1 MMWVNYVKLLKRGE
15 GYEASKVSVRFT
27 EPHLSTVTERF
38 CDILQSGGLS
48 GLFHCLLHLC
58 SQGWCKRSWPVRD
71 TVADEW
77 QARKFLGLELP
88 SKKRDV

>member
-1 MMWVNYVKLLKRGE
+1 MKRR
-15 GYEASKVSVRFT
+15 RF
-27 EPHLSTVTERF
+27 
-38 CDILQSGGLS
+38 LS
-48 GLFHCLLHLC
+48 GSPNHVYQRSLNGSVIFYSLEDCLFISLSFDLC
-58 SQGWCKRSWPVRD
+58 SQVWCKRSWSVRD